1 MERDKL
7 LLDVLNRCTEVS
19 SPDEFL
25 AMIAGPVARL
35 MPHDIMICGIGGTSA
50 DGNYVQK
57 YLNRD
62 YPLDYYYAMQRTDG
76 KVNSPL
82 IQEWR
87 RTHQPVVYQSRRD
100 EHKYP
105 EDWVALFDK
114 YELRNLVGHGV
125 LDLSGPF
132 SSYFIFSRLPNEV
145 GRNEVDILNLIT
157 PHLHTALSRIS
168 PLVPVFDYRP
178 DAQKKPLTPRQLE
191 ILSWIN
197 EGKSNWEI
205 AVILDTTQANVKYHV
220 DQIFQKLNVSTRIQ
234 AVSAAKDLGLLA
246 PSRPIPPQ
254 SGE

>member
-1 MERDKL
+1 MGRDKL
-7 LLDVLNRCTEVS
+7 LLEVLHHCTAVC

-25 AMIAGPVARL
+25 AMIAGPVAQL
-35 MPHDIMICGIGGTSA
+35 MPHEIMICGIGGTSQ
-50 DGNYVQK
+50 DGNFVQK

-62 YPLDYYYAMQRTDG
+62 YPLDYYYAMQKPDG

-87 RTHQPVVYQSRRD
+87 RTRQPVVYQSDRD
-100 EHKYP
+100 EHHYP
-105 EDWVALFDK
+105 IDWVALFNK
-114 YELRNLVGHGV
+114 YDLRNLVGHGV

-145 GRNEVDILNLIT
+145 GKNEVDILNLIT

-168 PLVPVFDYRP
+168 PLVPIFDYRP
-178 DAQKKPLTPRQLE
+178 EAQKKPLTARQME

-205 AVILDTTQANVKYHV
+205 AVILNTTQANVKYHV
-220 DQIFQKLNVSTRIQ
+220 DQIFQKLGVSTRIQ
-234 AVSAAKDLGLLA
+234 AVSTAKDLGLLI
-246 PSRPIPPQ
+246 PSRPGTT
-254 SGE
+254 SK